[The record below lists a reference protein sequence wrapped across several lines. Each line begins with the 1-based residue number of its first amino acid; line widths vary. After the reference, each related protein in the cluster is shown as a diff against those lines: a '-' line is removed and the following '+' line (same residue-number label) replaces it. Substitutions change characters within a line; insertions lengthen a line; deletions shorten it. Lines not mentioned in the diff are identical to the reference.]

1 VGPIHFSSTPHSDST
16 ILEDPNATEVVKIST
31 GQLHLV
37 RPENVRSSR
46 ECMSV
51 FLHIHHPIGRLTI
64 FLSDRFNDAMATI
77 RRVPSVEH
85 NFQLVI
91 TRVYEEGDQ
100 ELLEDE
106 EESASFVGY
115 LCLVLTVLSAD
126 EERVFLISEELEFR
140 TGQTDGEPTFLWR
153 DLQGDIDEFYEFVAS
168 GTNAPTKAF
177 FETCMYRAMYERKY
191 KQSADDVRDEDLAEF
206 IWRFVSPSFF
216 IWFNFLTTCT

>member
-1 VGPIHFSSTPHSDST
+1 
-16 ILEDPNATEVVKIST
+16 
-31 GQLHLV
+31 
-37 RPENVRSSR
+37 
-46 ECMSV
+46 MSV
-51 FLHIHHPIGRLTI
+51 VLHFHHLMGRLTI
-64 FLSDRFNDAMATI
+64 FLSDSFNDAMATI

-140 TGQTDGEPTFLWR
+140 TDQTEGEPTFLWR
-153 DLQGDIDEFYEFVAS
+153 DLQGDVDEFYEFVAS

-191 KQSADDVRDEDLAEF
+191 KQSADDLLDEDLAEF
-206 IWRFVSPSFF
+206 IWRFVSPPFF
-216 IWFNFLTTCT
+216 I